1 MRLYEYEGKIMFR
14 AAGIDVPSFMMIKGE
29 EEIGKIIPGVSFPA
43 VLKAQVLTGGR
54 GKSGGVK
61 VVKDQAEALAT
72 ARQLMGLRIKGETVD
87 SLMVS
92 EYIDITREMY
102 LSITVDR
109 SKRSYLILASPTGG
123 IDIESLVKDNPEKVS
138 RIYIN
143 PGEIMA
149 DYAKRKVAKALML
162 SGNEASLLFD
172 LLNRMFNDVM
182 KKYQADL
189 VEINPLALTKDGRLI
204 AVDSKVT
211 IDDNVQP
218 SIIGQLERLLGRN
231 PSENAD
237 ERFKYVQLDGNIGVI
252 GNGAGLTMATMDL
265 LKSLGGSPADFLDI
279 GGGAD
284 KEVVNEAFKRI
295 LERDDI
301 KTIFVNILGGITRC
315 DEVAGGLIAALST
328 VKDAKLVVRLSGT
341 NEEEGRK
348 ILKDAGIATYGD
360 MLEAARAA
368 VSLTRES

>member
-1 MRLYEYEGKIMFR
+1 
-14 AAGIDVPSFMMIKGE
+14 
-29 EEIGKIIPGVSFPA
+29 
-43 VLKAQVLTGGR
+43 
-54 GKSGGVK
+54 
-61 VVKDQAEALAT
+61 
-72 ARQLMGLRIKGETVD
+72 
-87 SLMVS
+87 
-92 EYIDITREMY
+92 
-102 LSITVDR
+102 
-109 SKRSYLILASPTGG
+109 
-123 IDIESLVKDNPEKVS
+123 
-138 RIYIN
+138 
-143 PGEIMA
+143 
-149 DYAKRKVAKALML
+149 
-162 SGNEASLLFD
+162 
-172 LLNRMFNDVM
+172 M

-218 SIIGQLERLLGRN
+218 FIIGQLERLLGRN

-328 VKDAKLVVRLSGT
+328 VKDVKLVVRLSGT

-348 ILKDAGIATYGD
+348 MLKDAGIATYGD

>member
-1 MRLYEYEGKIMFR
+1 
-14 AAGIDVPSFMMIKGE
+14 
-29 EEIGKIIPGVSFPA
+29 
-43 VLKAQVLTGGR
+43 
-54 GKSGGVK
+54 
-61 VVKDQAEALAT
+61 
-72 ARQLMGLRIKGETVD
+72 
-87 SLMVS
+87 
-92 EYIDITREMY
+92 
-102 LSITVDR
+102 
-109 SKRSYLILASPTGG
+109 
-123 IDIESLVKDNPEKVS
+123 
-138 RIYIN
+138 
-143 PGEIMA
+143 
-149 DYAKRKVAKALML
+149 
-162 SGNEASLLFD
+162 
-172 LLNRMFNDVM
+172 M

-218 SIIGQLERLLGRN
+218 FIIGQLERLLGRN